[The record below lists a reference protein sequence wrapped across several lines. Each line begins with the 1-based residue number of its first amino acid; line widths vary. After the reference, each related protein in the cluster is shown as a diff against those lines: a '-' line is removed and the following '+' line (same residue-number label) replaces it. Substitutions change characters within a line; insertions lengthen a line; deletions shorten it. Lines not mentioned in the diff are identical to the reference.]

1 MNIEKLKKEW
11 FPLFDSKELKSKPLA
26 KTLLGFKLVFAR
38 IDSEV
43 TCFEDRCPHRNVP
56 LSKGSIVNNQLRC
69 NYHGWSFNNAGELK
83 NIPGCKNCNKDI
95 KLQAISTKEI
105 DGIVWVRLEGDK
117 EFNNCFSSSE
127 VYSSTT
133 SFKHLK
139 ADFVHSIE
147 NFLDPT
153 HTPFIHK
160 GLLRSENGQSMSV
173 TQESNEDGFI
183 TFYKLNN
190 IQNGLINKLFDSG
203 IDENIASC
211 NFPGFATI
219 KYLKNKKLLFKVSV
233 FFIPIN
239 KGEVQMVVNVSLI
252 KTLIPSSLKF
262 FLLRPFLELAFYQDK
277 KILEFQYKENTFC
290 NKSYEIIDSD
300 LVINH
305 LLHMFYDKPTGINK
319 TIDIEL

>member
-11 FPLFDSKELKSKPLA
+11 FPLFNSKELRSKPLA
-26 KTLLGFKLVFAR
+26 KTLLGFKLVFVR
-38 IDSEV
+38 IDNEV
-43 TCFEDRCPHRNVP
+43 ICFEDRCPHRNVP

-69 NYHGWSFNNAGELK
+69 NYHGWSFNSVGELK
-83 NIPGCKNCNKDI
+83 NIPGCKNCNKNI
-95 KLQAISTKEI
+95 KLQAIATKEI
-105 DGIVWVRLEGDK
+105 DSLVWVRLEGDK
-117 EFNNCFSSSE
+117 EFNNYFSSSE
-127 VYSSTT
+127 AYSSTT

-160 GLLRSENGQSMSV
+160 GLLRNENGQRMSV
-173 TQESNEDGFI
+173 TQESNEYGFK
-183 TFYKLNN
+183 TYYKLNN

-211 NFPGFATI
+211 DFPGFATI
-219 KYLKNKKLLFKVSV
+219 EYLKNNKLLFRVSV

-239 KGEVQMVVNVSLI
+239 KGEVQMVVNVSLL
-252 KTLIPSSLKF
+252 KTFVPSFLKF
-262 FLLRPFLELAFYQDK
+262 ILLRPFLELAFYQDK
-277 KILEFQYKENTFC
+277 KILESQYKENTFFK
-290 NKSYEIIDSD
+290 KSYKIVDSD

-305 LLHMFYDKPTGINK
+305 LLHIFYDKPIGVNK
-319 TIDIEL
+319 VIDIEL